1 MAFHTPP
8 EVLLRTV
15 VRTMSSRLRNSQ
27 VGRPCHSSGKRFY
40 RAVMCTKLGD
50 PLEVKDVPLPAK
62 VPDGKVLVATH
73 AAGINFADILI
84 SQGKYQVQPK
94 TPFIPGSELSGVVE
108 AVGEGVKEWKKGDR
122 VMALPA
128 NLGGGFGEYCLVDPI
143 MAFPAPENLSLVE
156 GAGFL
161 VSYSTAMMALS
172 RTAQLKE
179 GETVL
184 VTAAAGATGL
194 AAVDIALNVF
204 KAEVIGVCGGADKC
218 ALLRQRGVTHTIDYQ
233 TEDIKTRVKEITSGN
248 GVNVVI
254 DQVGG
259 DLFTECLKSLAFE
272 GRLITVGY
280 ASGTIPSVSVNKL
293 LLKSCSIRGVWWG
306 NYGLQ
311 DPAAFS
317 QSIQQVLT
325 AFTEGRLHPHIG
337 KAFPLEEANAAFEH
351 IMARRSTGKTV
362 LKMREE

>member
-94 TPFIPGSELSGVVE
+94 TPFIPESG
-108 AVGEGVKEWKKGDR
+108 AQQRSSHPPQEGNLQHCQNYR
-122 VMALPA
+122 TISLISYA
-128 NLGGGFGEYCLVDPI
+128 NR